1 MLRELIGAQVR
12 AMSNLEFPP
21 NVVICALP
29 ARVERSLLNAACA
42 QSLPTEFVRDGKWPQ
57 ADGAQEDKATQAWDL
72 SVRLL
77 YKAGLTPWRLAN
89 AAGDTCFIGISFHRE
104 RGSTSSHSWTCFA
117 HLVTDLGQGFILKG
131 DTVECNFRE
140 KTEET
145 PHLGKEQAA
154 TLMSRVLEVYGKN
167 GGHLPREVVV
177 HKTSPYS
184 EAERLGFQN
193 SLREI
198 TRHGLVSVSKS
209 AMFVLRPGRKPVFRG
224 AAIPFGE
231 KLGVVY
237 VSGYIPFL
245 RCYPGNRMPQPFE
258 ITENWGSLT
267 FREAAKDLLRLTKLS
282 WNTSAFC
289 TEVPVTLAVSGQ
301 AYEIFRLL
309 DQQDLVLGDRSY
321 L

>member
-1 MLRELIGAQVR
+1 LIGAQVR

-42 QSLPTEFVRDGKWPQ
+42 QSLPTEFVRDGNWPQ

-104 RGSTSSHSWTCFA
+104 RESTSSHLWTCFA
-117 HLVTDLGQGFILKG
+117 HMVTDFGEGFILKG
-131 DTVECNFRE
+131 DTVECNLRE
-140 KTEET
+140 KTEKT

-154 TLMSRVLEVYGKN
+154 TLMSRVLEVYRKN
-167 GGHLPREVVV
+167 GDYLPREVVV

-184 EAERLGFQN
+184 EGERLGFQN
-193 SLREI
+193 PLREI
-198 TRHGLVSVSKS
+198 TRHALVSVSKS
-209 AMFVLRPGRKPVFRG
+209 SMFVLRPGRKPVFRG

-237 VSGYIPFL
+237 VSGYVPFL
-245 RCYPGNRMPQPFE
+245 RCYTGNRMPQPFE
-258 ITENWGSLT
+258 IIENWGSLT
-267 FREAAKDLLRLTKLS
+267 FREAAKDLLRLTKLN

-289 TEVPVTLAVSGQ
+289 TEVPITLVVTGQ

-309 DQQDLVLGDRSY
+309 KQQDLVLGDRSY